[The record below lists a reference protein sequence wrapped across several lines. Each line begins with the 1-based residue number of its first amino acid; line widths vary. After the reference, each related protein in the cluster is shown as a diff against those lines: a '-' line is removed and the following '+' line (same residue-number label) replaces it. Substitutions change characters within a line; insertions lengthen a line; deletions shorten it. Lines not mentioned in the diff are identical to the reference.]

1 MTAMNKTL
9 FIDFDGTLADR
20 GQIPPAHLG
29 AVRVARAAGHRV
41 FLCTGRAKVMVP
53 RQFRESLF
61 DGLVCAAG
69 GYVEID
75 GEVLADVRF
84 PPDLAAAMAATLSN
98 SQATFLLEA
107 PDRIYCTP
115 GSAQRMDA
123 AFADTFGPGD
133 GPAGWKEFIDA
144 IQVEDDLTDCSFSKV
159 SVLHAPLPVTE
170 YAAAVGP
177 EIGTLP
183 NSVTGLSGHAGELY
197 LRGVHKAVGIA
208 VVERHLGL
216 RRTDIIA
223 IGDGHN
229 DIEMLEYAGV
239 GVAVAEA
246 PPEVLAVAQHVVPGP
261 AAAGLVRGF
270 AELGL
275 TPEAEPA

>member
-1 MTAMNKTL
+1 MNKTI

-20 GQIPPAHLG
+20 GQIPPAHLQALH
-29 AVRVARAAGHRV
+29 AVRAAGHRV

-53 RQFRESLF
+53 RRFRESLF

-69 GYVEID
+69 GYVEVD
-75 GEVLADVRF
+75 GEVLADIRF
-84 PPDLAAAMAATLSN
+84 PAELAAAMAATLSD
-98 SQATFLLEA
+98 SEATFLLEA
-107 PDRIYCTP
+107 PDRIHCTP
-115 GSAQRMDA
+115 DSARRMDA
-123 AFADTFGPGD
+123 AFAHAFGPSD
-133 GPAGWKEFIDA
+133 GHTVWQEFAEA
-144 IQVEDDLTDCSFSKV
+144 IQVEDDLTGCSFSKV
-159 SVLHAPLPVTE
+159 SVLDAPVPVTE

-177 EIGTLP
+177 RIGTLP

-197 LRGVHKAVGIA
+197 LRGVHKAAGIA
-208 VVERHLGL
+208 VVERRLGL
-216 RRTDIIA
+216 RRADIIA
-223 IGDGHN
+223 IGDGPN

-246 PPEVLAVAQHVVPGP
+246 PPEVLAVAQHVIPGP

-275 TPEAEPA
+275 TPVP